1 MNEFRKP
8 RSLFF
13 PLLLIATGLLIFL
26 VNVGRI
32 EGTLWDNLLKF
43 WPIILIVGGLDG
55 LYKRDGW
62 VGPLVVLGFG
72 VVILLGNIGVIEQNG
87 FNLLLRLWPV
97 LLVAIGLDI
106 AFGNRRTL
114 WSTLLRIGLGLAL
127 VGGILWMAMVSPVS
141 SNIRS
146 IPFEQSL
153 DKANSSSLSMS
164 VTVGEVNLSGGAGA
178 NQLIAGTAG
187 VARDNDLDVN
197 YRNPAA
203 GESRLE
209 LKGIATSHFPISAG
223 SYPWNLKINS
233 SIPVSVTL
241 EQAVGMQ
248 TLDFESTQVEDF
260 NSELA
265 VGMITVTLPE
275 NSDFT
280 GKIECA
286 VGQVTIRIPKGS
298 NVIIRTD
305 TAVVPISIPQNYH
318 RTGDTI
324 EYLAGSGNKVV
335 LEINIAVGNLVI
347 EEY

>member
-1 MNEFRKP
+1 MGEFRKP

-13 PLLLIATGLLIFL
+13 PLLLIAAGLLIFL
-26 VNVGRI
+26 VNVDRI
-32 EGTLWDNLLKF
+32 DGTLWDNLAKY
-43 WPIILIVGGLDG
+43 WPVILIIGGLDG

-72 VVILLGNIGVIEQNG
+72 VVILLGNIGIIEQNG
-87 FNLLLRLWPV
+87 FTLLLRLWPV

-106 AFGNRRTL
+106 AFGNRKTL

-127 VGGILWMAMVSPVS
+127 VGGILWLAMVSPVS
-141 SNIRS
+141 GNIRS

-153 DKANSSSLSMS
+153 DKATSSSLSMS
-164 VTVGEVNLSGGAGA
+164 VTVGEIHLSGSAGA
-178 NQLIAGTAG
+178 NQLITGTAG
-187 VARDNDLDVN
+187 VARESDLDVN
-197 YRNPAA
+197 YRKPSA
-203 GESRLE
+203 GESSLE
-209 LKGIATSHFPISAG
+209 LKGESVSYFPISAG
-223 SYPWNLKINS
+223 SYPWTFKMNS
-233 SIPVSVTL
+233 SIPVTVTM

-248 TLDFESTQVEDF
+248 VLDFESTLVHEF

-265 VGMITVTLPE
+265 VGTITVTLPE
-275 NSDFT
+275 KSDFT

-286 VGQVTIRIPKGS
+286 VGQVIIRIPKGS
-298 NVIIRTD
+298 NVTIRTD
-305 TAVVPISIPQNYH
+305 TAVVPISIPQTYH

-324 EYLAGSGNKVV
+324 EYLAGSGNRVV